1 MWTPLQ
7 LPQAFVKI
15 IVSQSFRPE
24 NEMKWIFGWAF
35 SLNLLARRQETLVS
49 SSQCLLCRILSQI
62 FLIFFVFVFVFVFTL
77 LGYSG
82 ISNDPALAKLPTCQH
97 NESSPLQSSHGH
109 WNMMIIYKRFLK
121 SFFAFLDALAS
132 LRPGMTGQNRRIQ
145 GALPENPGYIT
156 GESTNFFLLWICQ
169 ILIL

>member
-62 FLIFFVFVFVFVFTL
+62 FLIFFVFVFVFVFTV

-82 ISNDPALAKLPTCQH
+82 ISNGPALAKLPTCQH

-109 WNMMIIYKRFLK
+109 WNMMIIYKIFLK

-132 LRPGMTGQNRRIQ
+132 LRPIFKIDWFGHVFEIASIEFSLVPDCFNNKKSTLSTMS
-145 GALPENPGYIT
+145 AL
-156 GESTNFFLLWICQ
+156 
-169 ILIL
+169 

>member
-1 MWTPLQ
+1 MDTITITP
-7 LPQAFVKI
+7 
-15 IVSQSFRPE
+15 SFRQDHCEPKLQAWE
-24 NEMKWIFGWAF
+24 WDEMNIW
-35 SLNLLARRQETLVS
+35 LNFWFEFVGKKTRNT

-77 LGYSG
+77 SGYSG
-82 ISNDPALAKLPTCQH
+82 ISNGPALAKLPTCQH

-132 LRPGMTGQNRRIQ
+132 LRPIFKIDWFGHVFEIASIEFSLVPDCFNNQKSTLSTMS
-145 GALPENPGYIT
+145 AL
-156 GESTNFFLLWICQ
+156 
-169 ILIL
+169 